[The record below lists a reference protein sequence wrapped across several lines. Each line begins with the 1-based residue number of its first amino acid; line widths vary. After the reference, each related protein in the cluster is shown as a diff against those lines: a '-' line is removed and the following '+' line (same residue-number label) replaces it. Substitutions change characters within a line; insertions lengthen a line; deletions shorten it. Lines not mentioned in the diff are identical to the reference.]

1 MKFINFSVIKFAF
14 FLTVGIIIAHLYP
27 NVLYFYL
34 AIVLYTSLLIIWF
47 ISKDHLFQTT
57 YFGILTYT
65 CFFFL
70 GAVTYQINL
79 PEFQKHEYYPTDSIG
94 IKENILQLKVKEV
107 LKSDTY
113 NSKYIAEVIAINNN
127 YFNGKILLNIKKD
140 SFEKILNI
148 DDLLLISSKIKKI
161 YAPLNPH
168 QFDYSM
174 YMKSLGIYNQ
184 IYISYQGILNQSKG
198 ILTLR
203 GQASKI
209 RNHLIKKLKKNEL
222 TPNEIAIVQ
231 ALILGQKKDI
241 NKQLYSDY
249 AAAGAI
255 HILAVSGL
263 HVGIIYFI
271 LIALLRPLKYLFK
284 YELVISIIIVISLWG
299 FAFLTGLSPSVIRAV
314 TMFSFFAFAKAIN
327 RETNTINTLF
337 LSYFTLLI
345 INPLWLFHIGFQL
358 SYLAVLS
365 ILWLYPLFNKVY
377 CPKNYFAR
385 KIWDIFTLTLAA
397 QIGIFPLSIYY
408 FHQFPG
414 LFFMTNLII
423 LPFLGVLLGGGII
436 LIILSVF
443 NVLPEWFALTYNYLI
458 KFMNS
463 CIHVIANQKFFL
475 FQNITFSLYKVFAS
489 YLLIISIILF
499 WNYQNR
505 KNSLF
510 FAVGLSILFSVSIFD
525 NYSNS
530 KNELIIFHKNKQ
542 SIIGN
547 KNNSV
552 LNLYT
557 SDSILN
563 IGNSYPIKTYK
574 VAKGITDYSEIKS
587 PYVFKCNEKLI
598 LVMDSLGIY
607 PNNYKI
613 DIILLTYSPK
623 INLNRILESLQPNLI
638 IADGSNYKSYVK
650 RWKKSCTNKNIA
662 FHFTGTDG
670 AYIIKNE

>member
-57 YFGILTYT
+57 FFGIVTYT

-79 PEFQKHEYYPTDSIG
+79 PEFQKHGYYQTDSIG
-94 IKENILQLKVKEV
+94 LKENILQLKVKEV

-113 NSKYIAEVIAINNN
+113 NSKYMAEIIAVNNN

-184 IYISYQGILNQSKG
+184 VYSSYQSFLNQSKG
-198 ILTLR
+198 KPTLR

-209 RNHLIKKLKKNEL
+209 RNQLIKKLNNSAL
-222 TPNEIAIVQ
+222 TPNEIEIVK

-271 LIALLRPLKYLFK
+271 LITLLRPLKRLFK
-284 YELVISIIIVISLWG
+284 HELIISIIIVISLWG

-365 ILWLYPLFNKVY
+365 ILWLLPLFNKVY

-385 KIWDIFTLTLAA
+385 KIWDIFTVTLAA
-397 QIGIFPLSIYY
+397 QTGIFPLSIYY

-423 LPFLGVLLGGGII
+423 LPFLGVLLVGGII
-436 LIILSVF
+436 LIILSIF
-443 NVLPEWFALTYNYLI
+443 NVIPEWFALTYNYLI

-463 CIHVIANQKFFL
+463 CIHVIANQKLFL

-530 KNELIIFHKNKQ
+530 KNELIVFHKNKQ

-552 LNLYT
+552 LNLYS
-557 SDSILN
+557 SDSKLN
-563 IGNSYPIKTYK
+563 IGNSYPIKAYK
-574 VAKGITDYSEIKS
+574 VAKGIKYYSEIKS
-587 PYVFKCNEKLI
+587 PYIFKYNENLI
-598 LVMDSLGIY
+598 LVLDSLGIY
-607 PNNYKI
+607 PDSNKI
-613 DIILLTYSPK
+613 DIVILTYDPK
-623 INLNRILESLQPNLI
+623 INLNRILESLQPKMI
-638 IADGSNYKSYVK
+638 IADGSNHKSYVK
-650 RWKKSCTNKNIA
+650 RWKKSCTKKNIA

-670 AYIIKNE
+670 AFIIKNE

>member
-14 FLTVGIIIAHLYP
+14 FLTAGIIIAHFYP
-27 NVLYFYL
+27 NILYFYL
-34 AIVLYTSLLIIWF
+34 AISLYIGLLIIWF
-47 ISKDHLFQTT
+47 ISKDHLFQTI
-57 YFGILTYT
+57 YFGILTYA

-79 PEFQKHEYYPTDSIG
+79 PEFQKHDYYQTDTIG
-94 IKENILQLKVKEV
+94 LKENILQLKIKEV

-113 NSKYIAEVIAINNN
+113 NSKYIAEIIAINNN
-127 YFNGKILLNIKKD
+127 YFNGKILLNIKRD
-140 SFEKILNI
+140 SVEKILNI

-161 YAPLNPH
+161 YSPLNPH
-168 QFDYSM
+168 QFDFSM
-174 YMKSLGIYNQ
+174 YMKSQGIHNQ
-184 IYISYQGILNQSKG
+184 IHSSYQSILNQSKG
-198 ILTLR
+198 KFTLR

-209 RNHLIKKLKKNEL
+209 RKHLIKKLKESAL
-222 TPNEIAIVQ
+222 TSNEIAIVQ

-241 NKQLYSDY
+241 NKQLYTDY

-271 LIALLRPLKYLFK
+271 LIALLRPLKHLFK

-345 INPLWLFHIGFQL
+345 INPLWLFYIGFQL

-365 ILWLYPLFNKVY
+365 ILWLLPLFNKIY
-377 CPKNYFAR
+377 CPENYFTR
-385 KIWDIFTLTLAA
+385 KIWDIFTVTLAA
-397 QIGIFPLSIYY
+397 QTGVFPLSIYY

-423 LPFLGVLLGGGII
+423 LPFLGILLGGGII
-436 LIILSVF
+436 LIILSLF
-443 NVLPEWFALTYNYLI
+443 NILPDWFSLSYNFLI

-463 CIHVIANQKFFL
+463 CIHVIANQKLFL

-505 KNSLF
+505 KNTLF

-530 KNELIIFHKNKQ
+530 KNELIVFHKNRQ

-547 KNNSV
+547 KNS
-552 LNLYT
+552 
-557 SDSILN
+557 SILHLYKSDATLN
-563 IGNSYPIKTYK
+563 ISNSYPIKAYK
-574 VAKGITDYSEIKS
+574 IAKGIIEYSEIKS
-587 PYVFKCNEKLI
+587 QYIFKYNEKLI
-598 LVMDSLGIY
+598 LILDSLGVY
-607 PNNYKI
+607 PNSCKI

-623 INLNRILESLQPNLI
+623 INLNRMIDSLQPKMI
-638 IADGSNYKSYVK
+638 IADGNNYTSYVK
-650 RWKKSCTNKNIA
+650 RWKKSCNEKNIP

-670 AYIIKNE
+670 AYILK

>member
-57 YFGILTYT
+57 FFGIVTYT

-113 NSKYIAEVIAINNN
+113 NSKYMAEIIAVNNN

-184 IYISYQGILNQSKG
+184 VYSSYQSFLNQSKG
-198 ILTLR
+198 KPTLR

-209 RNHLIKKLKKNEL
+209 RNQLIKKLNNSAL
-222 TPNEIAIVQ
+222 TPNEIEIVK

-271 LIALLRPLKYLFK
+271 LITLLRPLKRLFK
-284 YELVISIIIVISLWG
+284 HELIISIIIVISLWG

-365 ILWLYPLFNKVY
+365 ILWLLPLFNKVY

-385 KIWDIFTLTLAA
+385 KIWDIFTVTLAA
-397 QIGIFPLSIYY
+397 QTGIFPLSIYY

-423 LPFLGVLLGGGII
+423 LPFLGVLLVGGII
-436 LIILSVF
+436 LIILSIF
-443 NVLPEWFALTYNYLI
+443 NVIPEWFALTYNYLI

-463 CIHVIANQKFFL
+463 CIHVIANQKLFL

-530 KNELIIFHKNKQ
+530 KNELIVFHKNKQ

-552 LNLYT
+552 LNLYS
-557 SDSILN
+557 SDSKLN
-563 IGNSYPIKTYK
+563 IGNSYPIKAYK
-574 VAKGITDYSEIKS
+574 VAKGIKYYSEIKS
-587 PYVFKCNEKLI
+587 PYIFKYNENLI
-598 LVMDSLGIY
+598 LVLDSLGIY
-607 PNNYKI
+607 PDSNKI
-613 DIILLTYSPK
+613 DIVILTYDPK
-623 INLNRILESLQPNLI
+623 INLNRILESLQPKMI
-638 IADGSNYKSYVK
+638 IADGSNHKSYVK
-650 RWKKSCTNKNIA
+650 RWKKSCTKKNIA

-670 AYIIKNE
+670 AFIIKNE

>member
-14 FLTVGIIIAHLYP
+14 FLTAGIIIAHFYP
-27 NVLYFYL
+27 NTLYFYL
-34 AIVLYTSLLIIWF
+34 AISCYISLLIIGF

-57 YFGILTYT
+57 YFGIVTYT

-79 PEFQKHEYYPTDSIG
+79 PEFQKHDYCQSDSIG
-94 IKENILQLKVKEV
+94 LKENILQLKVKEV

-113 NSKYIAEVIAINNN
+113 NSKYIAEIIAVNNN
-127 YFNGKILLNIKKD
+127 YFNGKILLNIKRD

-161 YAPLNPH
+161 YSPLNPH

-174 YMKSLGIYNQ
+174 YMKSLGIHNQ
-184 IYISYQGILNQSKG
+184 IHSSYQSFLNQSKG
-198 ILTLR
+198 KLTLR

-209 RNHLIKKLKKNEL
+209 RNHFIKKLKESAL

-231 ALILGQKKDI
+231 ALILGKKKDI

-271 LIALLRPLKYLFK
+271 LIALLRPLKRLLK
-284 YELVISIIIVISLWG
+284 YELIIAIIIVISLWG

-365 ILWLYPLFNKVY
+365 ILCLLPLFNKVY

-385 KIWDIFTLTLAA
+385 KIWDILTVTLAA
-397 QIGIFPLSIYY
+397 QTGVFPLSIYY

-436 LIILSVF
+436 LIILSIF
-443 NVLPEWFALTYNYLI
+443 NILPDWFSLSYNFLI

-463 CIHVIANQKFFL
+463 CIHVIANQKLFL

-505 KNSLF
+505 KNTLF
-510 FAVGLSILFSVSIFD
+510 FVVGLSVLFSVSIFD

-530 KNELIIFHKNKQ
+530 KNELIVFHKNKQ

-557 SDSILN
+557 SDSTLN
-563 IGNSYPIKTYK
+563 MGNSYPIKAYK
-574 VAKGITDYSEIKS
+574 VAKGITGYSEIKS
-587 PYVFKCNEKLI
+587 PYIFKYNEKLI
-598 LVMDSLGIY
+598 LVLDSLGIY
-607 PNNYKI
+607 PDSYKI
-613 DIILLTYSPK
+613 DIVLLTYSPK
-623 INLNRILESLQPNLI
+623 INLNRMLEGLQPKMI

-650 RWKKSCTNKNIA
+650 RWKKSCAKKNIA

-670 AYIIKNE
+670 AYIIKK

>member
-14 FLTVGIIIAHLYP
+14 FLTVGIIIAHFYP
-27 NVLYFYL
+27 NTLYFYL
-34 AIVLYTSLLIIWF
+34 AISCYISLLIIGF

-57 YFGILTYT
+57 YFGIVTYT

-79 PEFQKHEYYPTDSIG
+79 PEFQKHDYCQSDSIG
-94 IKENILQLKVKEV
+94 LKENILQLKVKEV

-113 NSKYIAEVIAINNN
+113 NSKYIAEIIAVNSN
-127 YFNGKILLNIKKD
+127 YFNGKILLNIKRD

-161 YAPLNPH
+161 YSPLNPH
-168 QFDYSM
+168 QFDYSI
-174 YMKSLGIYNQ
+174 YMKSLGIHNQ
-184 IYISYQGILNQSKG
+184 VHSSYQSFLNQSKG
-198 ILTLR
+198 KLTLR

-209 RNHLIKKLKKNEL
+209 RNHLIKKLKESAL

-231 ALILGQKKDI
+231 ALILGKKKDI

-271 LIALLRPLKYLFK
+271 LIALLRPLKRLFK
-284 YELVISIIIVISLWG
+284 YELIIAIIVVISLWG

-365 ILWLYPLFNKVY
+365 ILCLLPLFNKVY

-385 KIWDIFTLTLAA
+385 KIWDIFTVTLAA
-397 QIGIFPLSIYY
+397 QTGVFPLSIYY

-423 LPFLGVLLGGGII
+423 LPFLGILLGGGII
-436 LIILSVF
+436 LIILSIF
-443 NVLPEWFALTYNYLI
+443 NILPDWFSLSYNFLI

-463 CIHVIANQKFFL
+463 CIHVIANQKLFL

-505 KNSLF
+505 KNTLF
-510 FAVGLSILFSVSIFD
+510 FVVGLSILFSVSIFD

-530 KNELIIFHKNKQ
+530 KNELIVFHKNKQ

-557 SDSILN
+557 SDSTLN
-563 IGNSYPIKTYK
+563 MGNSYPIKAYK

-587 PYVFKCNEKLI
+587 PYIFKYNEKLI
-598 LVMDSLGIY
+598 LVLDSLGIY
-607 PNNYKI
+607 PDSYKI
-613 DIILLTYSPK
+613 DIVLLTYSPK
-623 INLNRILESLQPNLI
+623 INLNRMLECLQPKMI

-650 RWKKSCTNKNIA
+650 RWKKSCAKKNIA

-670 AYIIKNE
+670 AYIIKK

>member
-14 FLTVGIIIAHLYP
+14 FLTAGIIIAHFYP
-27 NVLYFYL
+27 NTLYFYL
-34 AIVLYTSLLIIWF
+34 AISCYISLLIIGF

-57 YFGILTYT
+57 YFGIVTYT

-79 PEFQKHEYYPTDSIG
+79 PEFQKHDYCQSDSIG
-94 IKENILQLKVKEV
+94 LKENILQLKVKEV

-113 NSKYIAEVIAINNN
+113 NSKYIAEIIAVNSN
-127 YFNGKILLNIKKD
+127 YFNGKILLNIKRD

-161 YAPLNPH
+161 YSPLNPH
-168 QFDYSM
+168 QFDYSI
-174 YMKSLGIYNQ
+174 YMKSLGIHNQ
-184 IYISYQGILNQSKG
+184 VHSSYQSFLNQSKG
-198 ILTLR
+198 KLTLR

-209 RNHLIKKLKKNEL
+209 RNHLIKKLKESAL

-231 ALILGQKKDI
+231 ALILGKKKDI

-271 LIALLRPLKYLFK
+271 LIALLRPLKRLFK
-284 YELVISIIIVISLWG
+284 YELIIAIIVVISLWG

-365 ILWLYPLFNKVY
+365 ILCLLPLFNKVY

-385 KIWDIFTLTLAA
+385 KIWDILTVTLAA
-397 QIGIFPLSIYY
+397 QTGVFPLSIYY

-423 LPFLGVLLGGGII
+423 LPFLGILLGGGII
-436 LIILSVF
+436 LIILSIF
-443 NVLPEWFALTYNYLI
+443 NILPDWFSLSYNFLI

-463 CIHVIANQKFFL
+463 CIHVIANQKLFL

-505 KNSLF
+505 KNTLF
-510 FAVGLSILFSVSIFD
+510 FVVGLSILFSVSIFD

-530 KNELIIFHKNKQ
+530 KNELIVFHKNKQ

-557 SDSILN
+557 SDSTLN
-563 IGNSYPIKTYK
+563 MGNSYPIKAYK
-574 VAKGITDYSEIKS
+574 VAKGITGYSEIKS
-587 PYVFKCNEKLI
+587 PYIFKYNEKLI
-598 LVMDSLGIY
+598 LVLDSLGIY
-607 PNNYKI
+607 PDSYKI
-613 DIILLTYSPK
+613 DIVLLTYSPK
-623 INLNRILESLQPNLI
+623 INLNRMLEGLQPKMI

-650 RWKKSCTNKNIA
+650 RWKKSCAKKNIA

-670 AYIIKNE
+670 AYIIKK

>member
-14 FLTVGIIIAHLYP
+14 FLTVGIIIAHFYP
-27 NVLYFYL
+27 NILYFYL
-34 AIVLYTSLLIIWF
+34 AISVYISLLIIWF

-57 YFGILTYT
+57 FFGIVTYT

-79 PEFQKHEYYPTDSIG
+79 PEFQKHGYYQTDSIG
-94 IKENILQLKVKEV
+94 LKENILQLKVKEV

-365 ILWLYPLFNKVY
+365 ILWLLPLFNKVY

-385 KIWDIFTLTLAA
+385 KIWDIFTVTLAA
-397 QIGIFPLSIYY
+397 QTGIFPLSIYY

-463 CIHVIANQKFFL
+463 CIHVIANQKLFL

-525 NYSNS
+525 KYSNF
-530 KNELIIFHKNKQ
+530 KNELIVFHKNKQ

-552 LNLYT
+552 LNLYK
-557 SDSILN
+557 SDATLN
-563 IGNSYPIKTYK
+563 IRNSYPIKAYK
-574 VAKGITDYSEIKS
+574 IAKGINEYSEIKS
-587 PYVFKCNEKLI
+587 PYIFKYNENLI
-598 LVMDSLGIY
+598 LVLDSLGIY
-607 PNNYKI
+607 PDSNKI
-613 DIILLTYSPK
+613 DIVILTYDPK
-623 INLNRILESLQPNLI
+623 INLNRILESLQPKMI
-638 IADGSNYKSYVK
+638 IADGSNHKSYVK
-650 RWKKSCTNKNIA
+650 RWKKSCTKKNIA

-670 AYIIKNE
+670 AFIIKNE

>member
-14 FLTVGIIIAHLYP
+14 FLTAGIIIAHFYP
-27 NVLYFYL
+27 NILYFYL
-34 AIVLYTSLLIIWF
+34 AISLYIGLLIIWF
-47 ISKDHLFQTT
+47 ISKDHLFQTI
-57 YFGILTYT
+57 YFGIVTYA

-79 PEFQKHEYYPTDSIG
+79 PEFQKYDYYQTDSIG

-113 NSKYIAEVIAINNN
+113 NSKYIAEIIAINNN
-127 YFNGKILLNIKKD
+127 YFNGKILLNIKRD

-168 QFDYSM
+168 QFDFSM
-174 YMKSLGIYNQ
+174 YMKSLGIHNQ
-184 IYISYQGILNQSKG
+184 IHSSYQRILNQSKG
-198 ILTLR
+198 KFTLR

-209 RNHLIKKLKKNEL
+209 RNHLIKKLKESAL
-222 TPNEIAIVQ
+222 TPNEVAIVQ

-241 NKQLYSDY
+241 NKQLYTDY

-271 LIALLRPLKYLFK
+271 LIVLLRPLKHLFK

-327 RETNTINTLF
+327 RDTNTINTLF

-345 INPLWLFHIGFQL
+345 INPLWLFYTGFQL

-365 ILWLYPLFNKVY
+365 ILWLLPLFNKVY
-377 CPKNYFAR
+377 CPENYFAR
-385 KIWDIFTLTLAA
+385 KIWDIFTVTLAA
-397 QIGIFPLSIYY
+397 QTGVFPLSIYY

-423 LPFLGVLLGGGII
+423 LPFLGILLGGGII
-436 LIILSVF
+436 LIILSLF
-443 NVLPEWFALTYNYLI
+443 NILPDWFSLSYNFLI

-463 CIHVIANQKFFL
+463 CIHVIANQKLFL

-505 KNSLF
+505 KNTLF

-530 KNELIIFHKNKQ
+530 KNELIVFHKNRQ
-542 SIIGN
+542 SIIGY
-547 KNNSV
+547 KNNSI

-557 SDSILN
+557 SDSILD
-563 IGNSYPIKTYK
+563 IGNSYPIKAYK
-574 VAKGITDYSEIKS
+574 VAKGITDYSEIKT
-587 PYVFKCNEKLI
+587 PYIFKYNEKLI
-598 LVMDSLGIY
+598 LILDSLGIY
-607 PNNYKI
+607 PDSYKI
-613 DIILLTYSPK
+613 DIVLLTYNPK
-623 INLNRILESLQPNLI
+623 INLNRMLESLQPKMI

-650 RWKKSCTNKNIA
+650 RWKKNCTKKNIA

-670 AYIIKNE
+670 AYIIKN

>member
-475 FQNITFSLYKVFAS
+475 FQNITFSLYKVFVS
-489 YLLIISIILF
+489 YLLIIFIILF

-505 KNSLF
+505 KNTLF

>member
-79 PEFQKHEYYPTDSIG
+79 PEFQKHGYYQTDSIG
-94 IKENILQLKVKEV
+94 LKENILQLKVKEV

-113 NSKYIAEVIAINNN
+113 NSKYMAEIIAVNNN

-161 YAPLNPH
+161 YSPLNPH

-184 IYISYQGILNQSKG
+184 VYSSYQSFLNQSKG
-198 ILTLR
+198 KPTLR

-209 RNHLIKKLKKNEL
+209 RNQLIKKLNNSAL
-222 TPNEIAIVQ
+222 TPNEIEIVK

-263 HVGIIYFI
+263 HVGIIYFT
-271 LIALLRPLKYLFK
+271 LITLLRPLKRLFK
-284 YELVISIIIVISLWG
+284 HELIISIIIVISLWG

-365 ILWLYPLFNKVY
+365 ILWLLPLFNKVY

-385 KIWDIFTLTLAA
+385 KIWDIFTVTLAA
-397 QIGIFPLSIYY
+397 QTGIFPLSIYY

-423 LPFLGVLLGGGII
+423 LPFLGVLLVGGII
-436 LIILSVF
+436 LIILSIF
-443 NVLPEWFALTYNYLI
+443 NVIPEWFALTYNYLI

-463 CIHVIANQKFFL
+463 CIHVIANQKLFL

-530 KNELIIFHKNKQ
+530 KNELIVFHKNKQ

-552 LNLYT
+552 LNLYS
-557 SDSILN
+557 SDSKLN
-563 IGNSYPIKTYK
+563 IGNSYPIKAYK
-574 VAKGITDYSEIKS
+574 VAKGIKYYSEIKS
-587 PYVFKCNEKLI
+587 PYIFKYNENLI
-598 LVMDSLGIY
+598 LVLDSLGIY
-607 PNNYKI
+607 PDSNKI
-613 DIILLTYSPK
+613 DIVILTYDPK
-623 INLNRILESLQPNLI
+623 INLNRILESLQPKMI
-638 IADGSNYKSYVK
+638 IADGSNHKSYVK
-650 RWKKSCTNKNIA
+650 RWKKSCTKKNIA

-670 AYIIKNE
+670 AFIIKNE

>member
-1 MKFINFSVIKFAF
+1 MKFINFSIIKFAF
-14 FLTVGIIIAHLYP
+14 FLTAGIIIAHFYP
-27 NVLYFYL
+27 NILYFYL
-34 AIVLYTSLLIIWF
+34 AISVYVSLLILWF
-47 ISKDHLFQTT
+47 ISKDHLFQTI
-57 YFGILTYT
+57 YFGIVTYT

-79 PEFQKHEYYPTDSIG
+79 PEFQKHGYYQTDSIG
-94 IKENILQLKVKEV
+94 LKENILQLKVKEV

-255 HILAVSGL
+255 HVLAVSGL

-271 LIALLRPLKYLFK
+271 LLALLRPLKYLFK

-365 ILWLYPLFNKVY
+365 ILWLLPLFNKVY

-385 KIWDIFTLTLAA
+385 KIWDIFTVTLAA
-397 QIGIFPLSIYY
+397 QTGIFPLSIYY
-408 FHQFPG
+408 FNQFPG

-463 CIHVIANQKFFL
+463 CIHVIANQKLFL

-525 NYSNS
+525 NYSNF
-530 KNELIIFHKNKQ
+530 KNELIVFHKNKQ

-552 LNLYT
+552 LNLYK
-557 SDSILN
+557 SDATLN
-563 IGNSYPIKTYK
+563 IRNSYPIKAYK
-574 VAKGITDYSEIKS
+574 IAKGINEYSEIKS
-587 PYVFKCNEKLI
+587 PYIFKYNENLI
-598 LVMDSLGIY
+598 LVLDSLGIY
-607 PNNYKI
+607 PDSNKI
-613 DIILLTYSPK
+613 DIVILTYDPK
-623 INLNRILESLQPNLI
+623 INLNRILESLQPKMI
-638 IADGSNYKSYVK
+638 IADGSNHKSYVK
-650 RWKKSCTNKNIA
+650 RWKKSCTKKNIA

-670 AYIIKNE
+670 AFIIKNE

>member
-14 FLTVGIIIAHLYP
+14 FLTAGIIIAHLYP
-27 NVLYFYL
+27 NLLYFYL
-34 AIVLYTSLLIIWF
+34 AISVYISLLIIWF

-57 YFGILTYT
+57 FFGIVTYT

-79 PEFQKHEYYPTDSIG
+79 PEFQKNGYYQTDSIG
-94 IKENILQLKVKEV
+94 LKENILQLKVKEV

-113 NSKYIAEVIAINNN
+113 NSKYMAEIIAINNN
-127 YFNGKILLNIKKD
+127 YFNGKILLNIKRD

-184 IYISYQGILNQSKG
+184 VYSSFQSFLNQSKG
-198 ILTLR
+198 KPTLR

-209 RNHLIKKLKKNEL
+209 RNHLIKKLKNSAL
-222 TPNEIAIVQ
+222 TPNEIEIVK

-271 LIALLRPLKYLFK
+271 LITLLRPLKRLFK
-284 YELVISIIIVISLWG
+284 HELIISIIIVISLWG

-365 ILWLYPLFNKVY
+365 ILWLLPLFNKVY

-385 KIWDIFTLTLAA
+385 KIWDIFTVTLAA
-397 QIGIFPLSIYY
+397 QTGIFPLSIYY

-436 LIILSVF
+436 LIILSIF
-443 NVLPEWFALTYNYLI
+443 NVIPEWFALTYNYLI

-463 CIHVIANQKFFL
+463 CIHVIANQKLFL

-525 NYSNS
+525 NYSNF
-530 KNELIIFHKNKQ
+530 KNELIVFHKNKQ

-547 KNNSV
+547 KNNSI

-557 SDSILN
+557 SDSKLN
-563 IGNSYPIKTYK
+563 IGNSYPIKAYK
-574 VAKGITDYSEIKS
+574 VAKGIKDYSEIKS
-587 PYVFKCNEKLI
+587 PYIFKYNENLI
-598 LVMDSLGIY
+598 LVLDSLGIY
-607 PNNYKI
+607 PDSNKI
-613 DIILLTYSPK
+613 DIVILTYDPK
-623 INLNRILESLQPNLI
+623 INLNRILESLQPKMI
-638 IADGSNYKSYVK
+638 IADGSNHKSYVK
-650 RWKKSCTNKNIA
+650 RWKKSCTKKNIA

-670 AYIIKNE
+670 AFIIKN

>member
-14 FLTVGIIIAHLYP
+14 FLTAGIIIAHFYP
-27 NVLYFYL
+27 NILYFYL
-34 AIVLYTSLLIIWF
+34 VISIYISLLITWY
-47 ISKDHLFQTT
+47 ISRDHLFQTI
-57 YFGILTYT
+57 YFGILTYA

-79 PEFQKHEYYPTDSIG
+79 PEFQNNHYYQTDTIG
-94 IKENILQLKVKEV
+94 LKENILQLKIKEV

-113 NSKYIAEVIAINNN
+113 NSKYIAEIIAINNN
-127 YFNGKILLNIKKD
+127 YFNGKILLNIKRD
-140 SFEKILNI
+140 SVEKILNI

-161 YAPLNPH
+161 YSPLNPH
-168 QFDYSM
+168 QFDFSM
-174 YMKSLGIYNQ
+174 YMKSLGIHNQ
-184 IYISYQGILNQSKG
+184 IHSSYQRILNQSKG
-198 ILTLR
+198 KFTLR

-209 RNHLIKKLKKNEL
+209 RNHLIKKLKESVL
-222 TPNEIAIVQ
+222 TPNEVAIVQ

-241 NKQLYSDY
+241 NKQLYTDY

-271 LIALLRPLKYLFK
+271 LIALLRPLKHLFK

-345 INPLWLFHIGFQL
+345 INPLWLFYTGFQL

-365 ILWLYPLFNKVY
+365 ILWLLPLFNKVY

-385 KIWDIFTLTLAA
+385 KIWDIFTVTLAA
-397 QIGIFPLSIYY
+397 QTGIFPLSIYY

-423 LPFLGVLLGGGII
+423 LPFLGILLGVGII
-436 LIILSVF
+436 LIILSMF
-443 NVLPEWFALTYNYLI
+443 NILPDWFSLSYNFLI

-463 CIHVIANQKFFL
+463 CIHVIANQKLFL

-505 KNSLF
+505 KNTLF

-530 KNELIIFHKNKQ
+530 KNELIIFHKNRQ

-547 KNNSV
+547 KNNFV

-557 SDSILN
+557 SDSTLN
-563 IGNSYPIKTYK
+563 IGNSYPIKAYK
-574 VAKGITDYSEIKS
+574 VAKRITDYSEIKS
-587 PYVFKCNEKLI
+587 PYIFKYNEKLI
-598 LVMDSLGIY
+598 LVLDSLGIY
-607 PNNYKI
+607 PDSYKI
-613 DIILLTYSPK
+613 DIVLLTYNPK
-623 INLNRILESLQPNLI
+623 INLNRMLESLQPKMI

-650 RWKKSCTNKNIA
+650 RWKKSCNKKNIA
-662 FHFTGTDG
+662 FHFTRTDG

>member
-385 KIWDIFTLTLAA
+385 KIWAIFTLTLAA

-408 FHQFPG
+408 FHHFPG

-475 FQNITFSLYKVFAS
+475 FQNITFSLYKVFVS
-489 YLLIISIILF
+489 YLLIIFIILF

-505 KNSLF
+505 KNTLF

>member
-14 FLTVGIIIAHLYP
+14 FLTAGIIIAHFYP
-27 NVLYFYL
+27 NILYFYL
-34 AIVLYTSLLIIWF
+34 AISLYIGLLIIWF
-47 ISKDHLFQTT
+47 ISKDHLFQTI
-57 YFGILTYT
+57 YFGIVTYA

-79 PEFQKHEYYPTDSIG
+79 PEFQKYDYYQTDSIG

-113 NSKYIAEVIAINNN
+113 NAKYIAEIIAINNN
-127 YFNGKILLNIKKD
+127 YFNGKILLNIKRD

-161 YAPLNPH
+161 YSPLNPH
-168 QFDYSM
+168 QFDFSM
-174 YMKSLGIYNQ
+174 YMKSQGIHNQ
-184 IYISYQGILNQSKG
+184 IHSSYQSMLNQSKG
-198 ILTLR
+198 KFTLR

-209 RNHLIKKLKKNEL
+209 RNHLIKKLKESAL
-222 TPNEIAIVQ
+222 TSNEIAIVQ

-241 NKQLYSDY
+241 NKQLYTDY

-271 LIALLRPLKYLFK
+271 LIALLRPLKRLFK
-284 YELVISIIIVISLWG
+284 HELIISIIIVISLWG

-365 ILWLYPLFNKVY
+365 ILWLLPLFNKVY

-385 KIWDIFTLTLAA
+385 KIWDIFTVTLAA
-397 QIGIFPLSIYY
+397 QTGIFPLSIYY

-436 LIILSVF
+436 LIILSIF
-443 NVLPEWFALTYNYLI
+443 NVIPEWFALTYNYLI

-463 CIHVIANQKFFL
+463 CIHVIANQKLFL

-499 WNYQNR
+499 WNSQNR
-505 KNSLF
+505 KNTLF

-530 KNELIIFHKNKQ
+530 KNELIVFHKNKQ

-547 KNNSV
+547 KNNSI

-557 SDSILN
+557 SDSILD
-563 IGNSYPIKTYK
+563 IGNSYPIKAYK
-574 VAKGITDYSEIKS
+574 VAKGITDYSVIKS
-587 PYVFKCNEKLI
+587 PYIFKYNEKLI
-598 LVMDSLGIY
+598 LVIDSLGIY
-607 PNNYKI
+607 PDSYKI

-623 INLNRILESLQPNLI
+623 INLNRMLESLQPKMI

-650 RWKKSCTNKNIA
+650 RWKKSCNKKNIA

>member
-1 MKFINFSVIKFAF
+1 MKFINFSIIKFAF
-14 FLTVGIIIAHLYP
+14 FLTAGIIIAHFYP
-27 NVLYFYL
+27 NILYFYL
-34 AIVLYTSLLIIWF
+34 AISVYISLLILWF
-47 ISKDHLFQTT
+47 ISKDHLFQTI
-57 YFGILTYT
+57 YFGIVTYT

-79 PEFQKHEYYPTDSIG
+79 PEFQKHGYYQTDSIG
-94 IKENILQLKVKEV
+94 LKENILQLKIKEV

-113 NSKYIAEVIAINNN
+113 NSKYIAKVIAINNN
-127 YFNGKILLNIKKD
+127 YFNGKILLNIKID
-140 SFEKILNI
+140 SFENIFNI
-148 DDLLLISSKIKKI
+148 DDLLLISSKLKKI

-168 QFDYSM
+168 QFDYSA
-174 YMKSLGIYNQ
+174 YMKSQGIYDQ

-271 LIALLRPLKYLFK
+271 LLALLRPLKYLFK

-365 ILWLYPLFNKVY
+365 ILWLLPLFNKVY

-385 KIWDIFTLTLAA
+385 KIWDIFTVTLAA
-397 QIGIFPLSIYY
+397 QTGIFPLSIYY

-463 CIHVIANQKFFL
+463 CIHVIANQKLFL

-525 NYSNS
+525 NYSNF
-530 KNELIIFHKNKQ
+530 KNELIVFHKNKQ

-552 LNLYT
+552 LNLYK
-557 SDSILN
+557 SDATLN
-563 IGNSYPIKTYK
+563 IRNSYPIKAYK
-574 VAKGITDYSEIKS
+574 IAKGINEYSEIKS
-587 PYVFKCNEKLI
+587 PYIFKYNENLI
-598 LVMDSLGIY
+598 LVLDSLGIY
-607 PNNYKI
+607 PDSNKI
-613 DIILLTYSPK
+613 DIVILTYDPK
-623 INLNRILESLQPNLI
+623 INLNRILESLQPKMI
-638 IADGSNYKSYVK
+638 IADGSNHKSYVK
-650 RWKKSCTNKNIA
+650 RWKKSCTKKNIA

-670 AYIIKNE
+670 AFIIKNE

>member
-1 MKFINFSVIKFAF
+1 M
-14 FLTVGIIIAHLYP
+14 
-27 NVLYFYL
+27 
-34 AIVLYTSLLIIWF
+34 
-47 ISKDHLFQTT
+47 
-57 YFGILTYT
+57 
-65 CFFFL
+65 
-70 GAVTYQINL
+70 
-79 PEFQKHEYYPTDSIG
+79 
-94 IKENILQLKVKEV
+94 
-107 LKSDTY
+107 
-113 NSKYIAEVIAINNN
+113 
-127 YFNGKILLNIKKD
+127 
-140 SFEKILNI
+140 
-148 DDLLLISSKIKKI
+148 
-161 YAPLNPH
+161 
-168 QFDYSM
+168 
-174 YMKSLGIYNQ
+174 
-184 IYISYQGILNQSKG
+184 
-198 ILTLR
+198 
-203 GQASKI
+203 
-209 RNHLIKKLKKNEL
+209 

-475 FQNITFSLYKVFAS
+475 FQNITFSLYKVFVS
-489 YLLIISIILF
+489 YLLIIFIILF

-505 KNSLF
+505 KNTLF

>member
-1 MKFINFSVIKFAF
+1 MKFINFSVIKFSF

-113 NSKYIAEVIAINNN
+113 NSKYMAEIIAVNNN

-184 IYISYQGILNQSKG
+184 VYSSYQSFLNQYKG
-198 ILTLR
+198 KPTLR

-209 RNHLIKKLKKNEL
+209 RNQLIKKLNNSAL
-222 TPNEIAIVQ
+222 TPNEISIVK

-255 HILAVSGL
+255 HVLAVSGL

-271 LIALLRPLKYLFK
+271 LITLLRPLKRLFK
-284 YELVISIIIVISLWG
+284 HELIISIIIVISLWG

-365 ILWLYPLFNKVY
+365 ILWLLPLFNKVY

-385 KIWDIFTLTLAA
+385 KIWDIFTVTLAA
-397 QIGIFPLSIYY
+397 QTGIFPLSIYY

-423 LPFLGVLLGGGII
+423 LPFLGVLLVGGII
-436 LIILSVF
+436 LIILSIF
-443 NVLPEWFALTYNYLI
+443 NVIPEWFALTYNYLI

-463 CIHVIANQKFFL
+463 CIHVIANQKLFL

-530 KNELIIFHKNKQ
+530 KNELIVFHKNKQ

-552 LNLYT
+552 LNLYS
-557 SDSILN
+557 SDSKLN
-563 IGNSYPIKTYK
+563 IGNSYPIKAYK
-574 VAKGITDYSEIKS
+574 VAKGIKYYSEIKS
-587 PYVFKCNEKLI
+587 PYIFKYNENLI
-598 LVMDSLGIY
+598 LVLDSLGIY
-607 PNNYKI
+607 PDSNKI
-613 DIILLTYSPK
+613 DIVILTYDPK
-623 INLNRILESLQPNLI
+623 INLNRILESLQPKMI
-638 IADGSNYKSYVK
+638 IADGSNHKSYVK
-650 RWKKSCTNKNIA
+650 RWKKSCTKKNIA

-670 AYIIKNE
+670 AFIIKNE

>member
-1 MKFINFSVIKFAF
+1 MKFINFSVIKFSF

-113 NSKYIAEVIAINNN
+113 NSKYMAEIIAVNNN

-184 IYISYQGILNQSKG
+184 VYSSYQSFLNQSKG
-198 ILTLR
+198 KPTLR

-209 RNHLIKKLKKNEL
+209 RNQLIKKLNNSAL
-222 TPNEIAIVQ
+222 TPNEISIVK

-255 HILAVSGL
+255 HVLAVSGL

-271 LIALLRPLKYLFK
+271 LITLLRPLKRLFK
-284 YELVISIIIVISLWG
+284 HELIISIIIVISLWG

-365 ILWLYPLFNKVY
+365 ILWLLPLFNKVY

-385 KIWDIFTLTLAA
+385 KIWDIFTVTLAA
-397 QIGIFPLSIYY
+397 QTGIFPLSIYY

-423 LPFLGVLLGGGII
+423 LPFLGVLLVGGII
-436 LIILSVF
+436 LIILSIF
-443 NVLPEWFALTYNYLI
+443 NVIPEWFALTYNYLI

-463 CIHVIANQKFFL
+463 CIHVIANQKLFL

-530 KNELIIFHKNKQ
+530 KNELIVFHKNKQ

-552 LNLYT
+552 LNLYS
-557 SDSILN
+557 SDSKLN
-563 IGNSYPIKTYK
+563 IGNSYPIKAYK
-574 VAKGITDYSEIKS
+574 VAKGIKYYSEIKS
-587 PYVFKCNEKLI
+587 PYIFKYNENLI
-598 LVMDSLGIY
+598 LVLDSLGIY
-607 PNNYKI
+607 PDSNKI
-613 DIILLTYSPK
+613 DIVILTYDPK
-623 INLNRILESLQPNLI
+623 INLNRILESLQPKMI
-638 IADGSNYKSYVK
+638 IADGSNHKSYVK
-650 RWKKSCTNKNIA
+650 RWKKSCTKKNIA

-670 AYIIKNE
+670 AFIIKNE

>member
-423 LPFLGVLLGGGII
+423 LPFLGVLLVGGII
-436 LIILSVF
+436 LIILSIF
-443 NVLPEWFALTYNYLI
+443 NVIPEWFALTYNYLI

-463 CIHVIANQKFFL
+463 CIHVIANQKLFL

-530 KNELIIFHKNKQ
+530 KN
-542 SIIGN
+542 
-547 KNNSV
+547 
-552 LNLYT
+552 
-557 SDSILN
+557 
-563 IGNSYPIKTYK
+563 
-574 VAKGITDYSEIKS
+574 
-587 PYVFKCNEKLI
+587 
-598 LVMDSLGIY
+598 
-607 PNNYKI
+607 
-613 DIILLTYSPK
+613 
-623 INLNRILESLQPNLI
+623 
-638 IADGSNYKSYVK
+638 
-650 RWKKSCTNKNIA
+650 
-662 FHFTGTDG
+662 
-670 AYIIKNE
+670 

>member
-14 FLTVGIIIAHLYP
+14 FLTAGIIIAHFYP
-27 NVLYFYL
+27 NTLYFYL
-34 AIVLYTSLLIIWF
+34 AISCYISLLIIGF

-57 YFGILTYT
+57 YFGIVTYT

-79 PEFQKHEYYPTDSIG
+79 PEFQKHDYCQSDSIG
-94 IKENILQLKVKEV
+94 LKENILQLKVKEV

-113 NSKYIAEVIAINNN
+113 NSKYIAEIIAVNNN
-127 YFNGKILLNIKKD
+127 YFNGKILLNIKRD

-161 YAPLNPH
+161 YSPLNPH

-174 YMKSLGIYNQ
+174 YMKSLGIHNQ
-184 IYISYQGILNQSKG
+184 IHSSYQSFLNQSKG
-198 ILTLR
+198 KLTLR

-209 RNHLIKKLKKNEL
+209 RNHFIKKLKESAL

-231 ALILGQKKDI
+231 ALILGKKKDI

-271 LIALLRPLKYLFK
+271 LIALLRPLKRLLK
-284 YELVISIIIVISLWG
+284 YELIIAIIIVISLWG

-365 ILWLYPLFNKVY
+365 ILCLLPLFNKVY

-385 KIWDIFTLTLAA
+385 KIWDILTVTLAA
-397 QIGIFPLSIYY
+397 QTGVFPLSIYY

-436 LIILSVF
+436 LIILSIF
-443 NVLPEWFALTYNYLI
+443 NILPDWFSLSYNFLI

-463 CIHVIANQKFFL
+463 CIHVIANQKLFL

-505 KNSLF
+505 KNTLF
-510 FAVGLSILFSVSIFD
+510 FVVGLSILFSVSIFD

-530 KNELIIFHKNKQ
+530 KNELIVFHKNKQ

-557 SDSILN
+557 SDSTLN
-563 IGNSYPIKTYK
+563 MGNSYPIKAYK

-587 PYVFKCNEKLI
+587 PYIFKYNEKLI
-598 LVMDSLGIY
+598 LVLDSLGIY
-607 PNNYKI
+607 PDSYKI
-613 DIILLTYSPK
+613 DIVLLTYSPK
-623 INLNRILESLQPNLI
+623 INLNRMLEGLQPKMI

-650 RWKKSCTNKNIA
+650 RWKKSCAKKNIA

-670 AYIIKNE
+670 AYIIKK

>member
-113 NSKYIAEVIAINNN
+113 NSKYMAEIIAINNN

-475 FQNITFSLYKVFAS
+475 FQNITFSLYKVFVS
-489 YLLIISIILF
+489 YLLIIFIILF

-505 KNSLF
+505 KNTLF

>member
-14 FLTVGIIIAHLYP
+14 FLTAGIIIAHFYP
-27 NVLYFYL
+27 NILYFYL
-34 AIVLYTSLLIIWF
+34 AISLYIGLLIIWF
-47 ISKDHLFQTT
+47 ISKDHLFQTI
-57 YFGILTYT
+57 YFGIVTYA

-79 PEFQKHEYYPTDSIG
+79 PEFQKYDYYQTDSIG

-113 NSKYIAEVIAINNN
+113 NAKYIAEIIAINNN
-127 YFNGKILLNIKKD
+127 YFNGKILLNIKRD

-161 YAPLNPH
+161 YSPLNPH
-168 QFDYSM
+168 QFDFSM
-174 YMKSLGIYNQ
+174 YMKSQGIHNQ
-184 IYISYQGILNQSKG
+184 IHSSYQSILNQSKG
-198 ILTLR
+198 KFTLR

-209 RNHLIKKLKKNEL
+209 RNHLIKKLKESAL
-222 TPNEIAIVQ
+222 TSNEIAIVQ

-241 NKQLYSDY
+241 NKQLYTDY

-271 LIALLRPLKYLFK
+271 LIALLRPLKHLFK

-327 RETNTINTLF
+327 RDTNTINTLF

-345 INPLWLFHIGFQL
+345 INPLWLFYTGFQL

-365 ILWLYPLFNKVY
+365 ILWLLPLFNKVY
-377 CPKNYFAR
+377 CPENYFAR
-385 KIWDIFTLTLAA
+385 KIWDIFTVTLAA
-397 QIGIFPLSIYY
+397 QTGVFPLSIYY

-423 LPFLGVLLGGGII
+423 LPFLGILLGGGII
-436 LIILSVF
+436 LIILSLF
-443 NVLPEWFALTYNYLI
+443 NILPDWFSLSYNFLI

-463 CIHVIANQKFFL
+463 CIHMIANQKLFL
-475 FQNITFSLYKVFAS
+475 IQNITFSLYKVFAS

-499 WNYQNR
+499 WNSQNR
-505 KNSLF
+505 KNTLF

-530 KNELIIFHKNKQ
+530 KNELIVFHKNKQ

-547 KNNSV
+547 KNNSI

-557 SDSILN
+557 SDSILD
-563 IGNSYPIKTYK
+563 IGNSYPIKAYK
-574 VAKGITDYSEIKS
+574 VAKGITDYSVIKS
-587 PYVFKCNEKLI
+587 PYIFKYNEKLI
-598 LVMDSLGIY
+598 LVIDSLGIY
-607 PNNYKI
+607 PDSYKI

-623 INLNRILESLQPNLI
+623 INLNRMLESLQPKMI

-650 RWKKSCTNKNIA
+650 RWKKNCTKKNIA

-670 AYIIKNE
+670 AYIIKN

>member
-14 FLTVGIIIAHLYP
+14 FLTAGIIIAHFYP
-27 NVLYFYL
+27 NTLYFYL
-34 AIVLYTSLLIIWF
+34 AISCYISLLIIGF

-57 YFGILTYT
+57 YFGIVTYT

-79 PEFQKHEYYPTDSIG
+79 PEFQKHDYCQSDSIG
-94 IKENILQLKVKEV
+94 LKENILQLKVKEV

-113 NSKYIAEVIAINNN
+113 NSKYIAEIIAVNSN
-127 YFNGKILLNIKKD
+127 YFNGKILLNIKRD

-161 YAPLNPH
+161 YSPLNPH
-168 QFDYSM
+168 QFDYSI
-174 YMKSLGIYNQ
+174 YMKSLGIHNQ
-184 IYISYQGILNQSKG
+184 VHSSYQSFLNQSKG
-198 ILTLR
+198 KLTLR

-209 RNHLIKKLKKNEL
+209 RNHLIKKLKESAL

-231 ALILGQKKDI
+231 ALILGKKKDI

-271 LIALLRPLKYLFK
+271 LIALLRPLKRLFK
-284 YELVISIIIVISLWG
+284 YELIIAIIVVISLWG

-365 ILWLYPLFNKVY
+365 ILCLLPLFNKVY

-385 KIWDIFTLTLAA
+385 KIWDIFTVTLAA
-397 QIGIFPLSIYY
+397 QTGVFPLSIYY

-423 LPFLGVLLGGGII
+423 LPFLGILLGGGII
-436 LIILSVF
+436 LIILSIF
-443 NVLPEWFALTYNYLI
+443 NILPDWFSLSYNFLI

-463 CIHVIANQKFFL
+463 CIHVIANQKLFL

-489 YLLIISIILF
+489 YLLIISILLF

-505 KNSLF
+505 KNTLF
-510 FAVGLSILFSVSIFD
+510 FVVGLSILFSVSIFD

-530 KNELIIFHKNKQ
+530 KNELIVFHKNKQ

-557 SDSILN
+557 SDSTLN
-563 IGNSYPIKTYK
+563 MGNSYPIKAYK

-587 PYVFKCNEKLI
+587 PYIFKYNEKLI
-598 LVMDSLGIY
+598 LVLDSLGIY
-607 PNNYKI
+607 PDSYKI
-613 DIILLTYSPK
+613 DIVLLTYSPK
-623 INLNRILESLQPNLI
+623 INLNRMLECLQPKMI

-650 RWKKSCTNKNIA
+650 RWKKSCAKKNIA

-670 AYIIKNE
+670 AYIIKK

>member
-14 FLTVGIIIAHLYP
+14 FLTAGIIIAHFYP
-27 NVLYFYL
+27 NTLYFYL
-34 AIVLYTSLLIIWF
+34 AISCYISLLIIGF

-57 YFGILTYT
+57 YFGIVTYT

-79 PEFQKHEYYPTDSIG
+79 PEFQKHDYCQSDSIG
-94 IKENILQLKVKEV
+94 LKENILQLKVKEV

-113 NSKYIAEVIAINNN
+113 NSKYIAEIIAVNNN
-127 YFNGKILLNIKKD
+127 YFNGKILLNIKRD

-161 YAPLNPH
+161 YSPLNPH

-174 YMKSLGIYNQ
+174 YMKSLGIHNQ
-184 IYISYQGILNQSKG
+184 IHSSYQSFLNQSKG
-198 ILTLR
+198 KLTLR

-209 RNHLIKKLKKNEL
+209 RNHLIKKLKESAL

-231 ALILGQKKDI
+231 ALILGKKKDI

-263 HVGIIYFI
+263 HVGIIYLI
-271 LIALLRPLKYLFK
+271 LIALLRPLKRLLK
-284 YELVISIIIVISLWG
+284 YELIIAIIIVTSLWG

-365 ILWLYPLFNKVY
+365 ILCLLPLFNKVY

-385 KIWDIFTLTLAA
+385 KIWDIFTVTLAA
-397 QIGIFPLSIYY
+397 QTGVFPLSIYY

-423 LPFLGVLLGGGII
+423 LPFLGILLGGGII
-436 LIILSVF
+436 LIILSIF
-443 NVLPEWFALTYNYLI
+443 NILPDWFSLSYNFLI

-463 CIHVIANQKFFL
+463 CIHVIANQKLFL

-505 KNSLF
+505 KNTLF
-510 FAVGLSILFSVSIFD
+510 FVVGLSILFSVSIFD

-530 KNELIIFHKNKQ
+530 KNELIVFHKNKQ

-557 SDSILN
+557 SDSTLN
-563 IGNSYPIKTYK
+563 MGNSYPIKAYK

-587 PYVFKCNEKLI
+587 PYIFKYNEKLI
-598 LVMDSLGIY
+598 LVLDSLGIY
-607 PNNYKI
+607 PDSYKI
-613 DIILLTYSPK
+613 DIVLLTYSPK
-623 INLNRILESLQPNLI
+623 INLNRMLECLQPKMI

-650 RWKKSCTNKNIA
+650 RWKKSCAKKNIA

-670 AYIIKNE
+670 AYIIKK

>member
-14 FLTVGIIIAHLYP
+14 FLTAGIIIAHFYP
-27 NVLYFYL
+27 NTLYFYL
-34 AIVLYTSLLIIWF
+34 AISCYISLLIIGF

-57 YFGILTYT
+57 YFGIVTYT

-79 PEFQKHEYYPTDSIG
+79 PEFQKHDYCQSDSIG
-94 IKENILQLKVKEV
+94 LKENILQLKVKEV

-113 NSKYIAEVIAINNN
+113 NSKYIAEIIAVNNN
-127 YFNGKILLNIKKD
+127 YFNGKILLNIKRD

-161 YAPLNPH
+161 YSPLNPH

-174 YMKSLGIYNQ
+174 YMKSLGIHNQ
-184 IYISYQGILNQSKG
+184 IHSSYQSFLNQSKG
-198 ILTLR
+198 KLTLR

-209 RNHLIKKLKKNEL
+209 RNHLIKKLKESAL

-231 ALILGQKKDI
+231 ALILGKKKDI

-271 LIALLRPLKYLFK
+271 LIALLRPLKRLLK
-284 YELVISIIIVISLWG
+284 YELIIAIIIVISLWG

-365 ILWLYPLFNKVY
+365 ILCLLPLFNKVY

-385 KIWDIFTLTLAA
+385 KIWDILTVTLAA
-397 QIGIFPLSIYY
+397 QTGVFPLSIYY

-436 LIILSVF
+436 LIILSIF
-443 NVLPEWFALTYNYLI
+443 NILPDWFSLSYNFLI

-463 CIHVIANQKFFL
+463 CIHVIANQKLFL

-505 KNSLF
+505 KNTLF
-510 FAVGLSILFSVSIFD
+510 FLVGLSVLFSVSIFD

-530 KNELIIFHKNKQ
+530 KNELIVFHKNKQ

-557 SDSILN
+557 SDSTLN
-563 IGNSYPIKTYK
+563 MGNSYPIKAYK
-574 VAKGITDYSEIKS
+574 VAKGITGYSEIKS
-587 PYVFKCNEKLI
+587 PYIFKYNEKLI
-598 LVMDSLGIY
+598 LVLDSLGIY
-607 PNNYKI
+607 TDSYKI
-613 DIILLTYSPK
+613 DIVLLTYSPK
-623 INLNRILESLQPNLI
+623 INLNRMLEGLQPKMI

-650 RWKKSCTNKNIA
+650 RWKKSCAKKNIA

-670 AYIIKNE
+670 AYIIKK

>member
-34 AIVLYTSLLIIWF
+34 AISVYISLLIIWF

-57 YFGILTYT
+57 FFGIVTYT

-79 PEFQKHEYYPTDSIG
+79 PEFQKHGYYQTDSIG
-94 IKENILQLKVKEV
+94 LKENILQLKVKEV

-113 NSKYIAEVIAINNN
+113 NSKYMAEIIAINNN
-127 YFNGKILLNIKKD
+127 YFNGKILLNIKRD

-148 DDLLLISSKIKKI
+148 DDLVLISSKIKKI

-184 IYISYQGILNQSKG
+184 VYSSYQSFLNQSKG
-198 ILTLR
+198 KPTLR

-209 RNHLIKKLKKNEL
+209 RNQLIKKLNNSAL
-222 TPNEIAIVQ
+222 TPNEIEIVK

-271 LIALLRPLKYLFK
+271 LITLLRPLKRLFK
-284 YELVISIIIVISLWG
+284 HELIISIIIVISLWG

-365 ILWLYPLFNKVY
+365 ILWLLPLFNKVY

-385 KIWDIFTLTLAA
+385 KIWDIFTVTLAA
-397 QIGIFPLSIYY
+397 QTGIFPLSIYY

-423 LPFLGVLLGGGII
+423 LPFLGVLLVGGII
-436 LIILSVF
+436 LIILSIF
-443 NVLPEWFALTYNYLI
+443 NVIPEWFALTYNYLI

-463 CIHVIANQKFFL
+463 CIHVIANQKLFL

-530 KNELIIFHKNKQ
+530 KNELIVFHKNKQ

-552 LNLYT
+552 LNLYS
-557 SDSILN
+557 SDSKLN
-563 IGNSYPIKTYK
+563 IGNSYPIKAYK
-574 VAKGITDYSEIKS
+574 VAKGIKYYSEIKS
-587 PYVFKCNEKLI
+587 PYIFKYNENLI
-598 LVMDSLGIY
+598 LVLDSLGIY
-607 PNNYKI
+607 PDSNKI
-613 DIILLTYSPK
+613 DIVILTYDPK
-623 INLNRILESLQPNLI
+623 INLNRILESLQPKMI
-638 IADGSNYKSYVK
+638 IADGSNHKSYVK
-650 RWKKSCTNKNIA
+650 RWKKSCTKKNIA

-670 AYIIKNE
+670 AFIIKN

>member
-1 MKFINFSVIKFAF
+1 MKFINFSIIKFAF
-14 FLTVGIIIAHLYP
+14 FLTAGIIIAHFYP
-27 NVLYFYL
+27 NILYFYL
-34 AIVLYTSLLIIWF
+34 AISVYISLLILWF
-47 ISKDHLFQTT
+47 ISKDHLFQTI
-57 YFGILTYT
+57 YFGIVTYT

-79 PEFQKHEYYPTDSIG
+79 PEFQKHGYYQTDSIG
-94 IKENILQLKVKEV
+94 LKENILQLKIKEV

-113 NSKYIAEVIAINNN
+113 NSKYIAKVIAINNN
-127 YFNGKILLNIKKD
+127 YFNGKILLNIKID
-140 SFEKILNI
+140 SFENIFNI
-148 DDLLLISSKIKKI
+148 DDLLLISSKLKKI

-168 QFDYSM
+168 QFDYSA
-174 YMKSLGIYNQ
+174 YMKSQGIYDQ

-271 LIALLRPLKYLFK
+271 LIALLRPFKNLFK
-284 YELVISIIIVISLWG
+284 SELIISIIIVISLWG

-365 ILWLYPLFNKVY
+365 ILWLLPLFNKVY

-385 KIWDIFTLTLAA
+385 KIWDIFTVTLAA
-397 QIGIFPLSIYY
+397 QTGIFPLSIYY
-408 FHQFPG
+408 FNQFPG

-463 CIHVIANQKFFL
+463 CIHVIANQKLFL

-530 KNELIIFHKNKQ
+530 KNELIVFHKNKQ

-552 LNLYT
+552 LNLYK
-557 SDSILN
+557 SDATLN
-563 IGNSYPIKTYK
+563 IRNSYPIKAYK
-574 VAKGITDYSEIKS
+574 IAKGINEYSEIKS
-587 PYVFKCNEKLI
+587 PYIFKYNENLI
-598 LVMDSLGIY
+598 LVLDSLGIY
-607 PNNYKI
+607 PDSNKI
-613 DIILLTYSPK
+613 DIVILTYDPK
-623 INLNRILESLQPNLI
+623 INLNRILESLQPKMI
-638 IADGSNYKSYVK
+638 IADGSNHKSYVK
-650 RWKKSCTNKNIA
+650 RWKKSCTKKNIA

-670 AYIIKNE
+670 AFIIKNE

>member
-79 PEFQKHEYYPTDSIG
+79 PEFQKHGYYQTDSIG
-94 IKENILQLKVKEV
+94 LKENILQLKVKEV

-113 NSKYIAEVIAINNN
+113 NSKYMAEIIAVNNN

-161 YAPLNPH
+161 YSPLNPH

-184 IYISYQGILNQSKG
+184 VYSSYQSFLNQSKG
-198 ILTLR
+198 KPTLR

-209 RNHLIKKLKKNEL
+209 RNQLIKKLNNSAL
-222 TPNEIAIVQ
+222 TPNEIEIVK

-255 HILAVSGL
+255 HVLAVSGL

-271 LIALLRPLKYLFK
+271 LITLLRPLKRLFK
-284 YELVISIIIVISLWG
+284 HELIISIIIVISLWG

-365 ILWLYPLFNKVY
+365 ILWLLPLFNKVY

-385 KIWDIFTLTLAA
+385 KIWDIFTVTLAA
-397 QIGIFPLSIYY
+397 QTGIFPLSIYY

-423 LPFLGVLLGGGII
+423 LPFLGVLLVGGII
-436 LIILSVF
+436 LIILSIF
-443 NVLPEWFALTYNYLI
+443 NVIPEWFALTYNYLI

-463 CIHVIANQKFFL
+463 CIHVIANQKLFL

-530 KNELIIFHKNKQ
+530 KNELIVFHKNKQ

-547 KNNSV
+547 KNNSI

-557 SDSILN
+557 SDSKLN
-563 IGNSYPIKTYK
+563 IGNSYPIKAYK
-574 VAKGITDYSEIKS
+574 VAKGIKYYSEIKS
-587 PYVFKCNEKLI
+587 PYIFKYNENLI
-598 LVMDSLGIY
+598 LVLDSLGIY
-607 PNNYKI
+607 PDSNKI
-613 DIILLTYSPK
+613 DIVILTYDPK
-623 INLNRILESLQPNLI
+623 INLNRILESLQPKMI
-638 IADGSNYKSYVK
+638 IADGSNHKSYVK
-650 RWKKSCTNKNIA
+650 RWKKSCTKKNIA

-670 AYIIKNE
+670 AFIIKNE

>member
-79 PEFQKHEYYPTDSIG
+79 PEFQKHGYYQTDSIG
-94 IKENILQLKVKEV
+94 LKENILQLKVKEV

-271 LIALLRPLKYLFK
+271 LIALLRPFKNLFK
-284 YELVISIIIVISLWG
+284 SELIISIIIVISLWG

-365 ILWLYPLFNKVY
+365 ILWLLPLFNKVY
-377 CPKNYFAR
+377 YPKNYFAR
-385 KIWDIFTLTLAA
+385 KIWDIFTVTLAA
-397 QIGIFPLSIYY
+397 QTGIFPLSIYY
-408 FHQFPG
+408 FNQFPG

-436 LIILSVF
+436 LIILSIF
-443 NVLPEWFALTYNYLI
+443 NVIPEWFALTYNYLI

-463 CIHVIANQKFFL
+463 CIHVIANQKLFL

-530 KNELIIFHKNKQ
+530 KNELIVFHKNKQ

-552 LNLYT
+552 LNLYS
-557 SDSILN
+557 SDSKLN
-563 IGNSYPIKTYK
+563 IGNSYPIKAYK
-574 VAKGITDYSEIKS
+574 VAKGIKYYSEIKS
-587 PYVFKCNEKLI
+587 PYIFKYNENLI
-598 LVMDSLGIY
+598 LVLDSLGIY
-607 PNNYKI
+607 PDSNKI
-613 DIILLTYSPK
+613 DIVILTYDPK
-623 INLNRILESLQPNLI
+623 INLNRILESLQPKMI
-638 IADGSNYKSYVK
+638 IADGSNHKSYVK
-650 RWKKSCTNKNIA
+650 RWKKSCTKKNIA

-670 AYIIKNE
+670 AFIIKNE